1 MRVTLGE
8 RFVRSVTGVEASMPS
23 WRAVIGPARS
33 RGQAMVE
40 FAFVFILFLGTVM
53 AIIEGG
59 RLMFAYFA
67 LANASAEGARI
78 GSVAGTSDTAILAAV
93 NETLKYATGT
103 SLTNVSGTTAPGS
116 CTAAN
121 TICICRH
128 TNAALDTCLTAANAK
143 RGDVVDVRVTYQFM
157 PLGGNPSPDC
167 GYAGWCLTPLL
178 TRASVQMTGGGSSR
192 IQ

>member
-1 MRVTLGE
+1 
-8 RFVRSVTGVEASMPS
+8 MPL
-23 WRAVIGPARS
+23 RQAVIGPARS

-59 RLMFAYFA
+59 RLMFSYFA
-67 LANASAEGARI
+67 LANGAAEGARA
-78 GSVAGTSDTAILAAV
+78 GSVAGASDTAIQTAV
-93 NETLKYATGT
+93 NETLRYATGT
-103 SLTNVSGTTAPGS
+103 NLTNISGTTAPGS
-116 CTAAN
+116 CTATN

-128 TNAALDTCLTAANAK
+128 TAAALDTCLTAANTK
-143 RGDVVDVRVTYQFM
+143 RGDIVDVRVTYQFQA
-157 PLGGNPSPDC
+157 LASDPSPDC